1 RAATPRKYP
10 RASCGARPNKLNAG
24 LPSDR
29 IYVEWPIG
37 HDRTY
42 KRLKG
47 EDRSPAPRDAER
59 EAIHSLLNAEEGDR
73 PGPVNAGPVDES
85 HLLIAIPGQFQ
96 SLKARDAAL
105 ALEWRLRPRGGVEG
119 AFAKGYGA

>member
-47 EDRSPAPRDAER
+47 EDKPPALEDAEKEGIR
-59 EAIHSLLNAEEGDR
+59 YLMKAEEGDR
-73 PGPVNAGPVDES
+73 PGPVSAAQKGES
-85 HLLIAIPGQFQ
+85 HLLLAIPAQFQ
-96 SLKARDAAL
+96 KLK
-105 ALEWRLRPRGGVEG
+105 
-119 AFAKGYGA
+119 